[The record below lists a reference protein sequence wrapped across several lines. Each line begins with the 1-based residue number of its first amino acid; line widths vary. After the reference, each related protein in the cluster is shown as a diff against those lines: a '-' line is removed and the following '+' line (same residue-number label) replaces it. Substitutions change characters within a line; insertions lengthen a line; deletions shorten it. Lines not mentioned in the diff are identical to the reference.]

1 MDYKIKIF
9 SLILILF
16 FKNIFADVIYEKDEV
31 IITSYELQLFKDLYF
46 NQFNETV
53 EDFIAIKKIVIQKKV
68 ISSLNKKNSQFLSE
82 IDKNLDI
89 NLSNEYYNNPFIKD
103 FLRISVIKNNFIS
116 QYFINNFSIEDI
128 KLVLNDKEELK
139 FSISSNQCLT
149 IDKYLNLNKNESF
162 HESLFENIKNKTNN
176 YRVLINE
183 LEYSVCIIE
192 KEFRYLE
199 RQLIKYFEKSTEK
212 EFNELIYGLINWKK
226 NMFLLE
232 MLTQ

>member
-212 EFNELIYGLINWKK
+212 EFNELIYGLIN
-226 NMFLLE
+226 
-232 MLTQ
+232 